1 MPDDDARQR
10 DLAAVVRAVA
20 GGPADLVPDRLLRMA
35 VAGGLEAAPGAV
47 GCSITEQD
55 GSRYRTTVYAGEL
68 ALGLD
73 LVQYQAGAGPCLS
86 ALRDQ
91 RSYLA
96 DDPAVLDRAVPGWAQ
111 AAARFGVGSVLSLPL
126 PGQPRP
132 AGINFYG
139 AAEATFRPP
148 VVAARAALVSRLAGR
163 LLLGR
168 PEGGTA
174 AGDGAT
180 GPAAVSPAA
189 ERQRDL
195 LVRARAVI
203 ARAEGLTEAEAFAW
217 LAQQSRR
224 DQRGIAAVA
233 QDVLDDELRRLDGGI
248 RDEQ

>member
-1 MPDDDARQR
+1 MPDDDDRQR

-20 GGPADLVPDRLLRMA
+20 GGPAGLVPDRLLRMA
-35 VAGGLEAAPGAV
+35 VAGGLEAAPGVV

-96 DDPAVLDRAVPGWAQ
+96 DDPAVLGRAVPGWVQ

-148 VVAARAALVSRLAGR
+148 VVAARAALVSRLAG
-163 LLLGR
+163 LLLGG

-180 GPAAVSPAA
+180 GPAAVPPAA
-189 ERQRDL
+189 ERQRAL
-195 LVRARAVI
+195 LVRARAVV

-217 LAQQSRR
+217 LAQQSLRE
-224 DQRGIAAVA
+224 QRGIAAVA
-233 QDVLDDELRRLDGGI
+233 RDVLDDDLRRLDGGI